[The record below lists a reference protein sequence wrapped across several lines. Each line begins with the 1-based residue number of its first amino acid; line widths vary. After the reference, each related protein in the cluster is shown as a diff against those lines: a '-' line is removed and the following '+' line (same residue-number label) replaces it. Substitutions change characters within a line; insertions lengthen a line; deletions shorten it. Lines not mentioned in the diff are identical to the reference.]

1 MPTRWELYDLTR
13 DFNETND
20 LAPAEPERL
29 AAMIENWWQLAERH
43 HVLPLDDRF
52 RERFAENAANFHGSR
67 TRYVLHA
74 GMGHVPTEVAP
85 DLRSRSYLIEAFV
98 DLIGAD
104 RGVLIAHGDATSGY
118 SLYVQDG
125 RLVHDMNVGGEHVIV
140 RSEVVVPDDWYPPAR
155 RARAPPDAHREPDAA
170 NRPRHERDHAADRRS
185 TGGAHRDEA
194 WPAELHLLVRPRH
207 RP

>member
-1 MPTRWELYDLTR
+1 MGALRPYK

-20 LAPAEPERL
+20 LALAEPERL
-29 AAMIENWWQLAERH
+29 AAMIANWWHLAERH

-98 DLIGAD
+98 DLIGA
-104 RGVLIAHGDATSGY
+104 T
-118 SLYVQDG
+118 
-125 RLVHDMNVGGEHVIV
+125 
-140 RSEVVVPDDWYPPAR
+140 
-155 RARAPPDAHREPDAA
+155 AA
-170 NRPRHERDHAADRRS
+170 FLSPTAMR
-185 TGGAHRDEA
+185 HRDTA
-194 WPAELHLLVRPRH
+194 SICKMAALCTI
-207 RP
+207 